1 MKKVNLL
8 GRILMAVMLFVL
20 PVAGAIAAVFN
31 APIALAVGGAT
42 ALHYI
47 VEKFGSKDVLKGITP
62 MLVTKEIW
70 VNDITDSLFKNNQ
83 FLQYALNH
91 DMYVLAGKVVHI
103 PQAGLPSNVVKNR
116 SSLPA
121 TVTKRTDSELLYNL
135 EEFTS
140 DPRLIANAEEV
151 ELSYDKRNDAMGED
165 KRALS
170 ETVADTMLISWAP
183 ATATT
188 IRTSGAA
195 TAARMAGQTGTRL
208 AFTEGDLRKAMTL
221 FNAQNV
227 PLEERYCLVDA
238 YMYDDLIA
246 SLTITAARDFSK
258 SYNQEK
264 GILGTIHGFN
274 IMMRSNTLVYNAAA
288 TAVNAYGAAV
298 AVTDNCAALCWSKYS
313 VCRAL
318 GEIKMFDQNDAPQY
332 YGSIYS
338 FLLRMGGRIY
348 RADGKGVVAIAQA

>member
-8 GRILMAVMLFVL
+8 GRILMAIMLFVL

-42 ALHYI
+42 ALHYT
-47 VEKFGSKDVLKGITP
+47 VEKYGSKDVIKGITP
-62 MLVTKEIW
+62 MLITKEIW
-70 VNDITDSLFKNNQ
+70 VNDITDNLFKNNQ
-83 FLQYALNH
+83 FLQYAINH
-91 DMYVLAGKVVHI
+91 DMYVLAGKIVHI

-121 TVTKRTDSELLYNL
+121 SVTKRTDTELIYNL
-135 EEFTS
+135 EEYTS
-140 DPRLIANAEEV
+140 DPRVIVNAEEV
-151 ELSYDKRNDAMGED
+151 ELSYHKRADVIGED
-165 KRALS
+165 QRAIS
-170 ETVADTMLISWAP
+170 ETVADNMLLAWAP
-183 ATATT
+183 ATGA

-195 TAARMAGQTGTRL
+195 TAVRMAGQTGTRL

-221 FNAQNV
+221 FNAQNI
-227 PLEERYCLVDA
+227 PQEERYCLVDA

-246 SLTITAARDFSK
+246 SLTITANRDFSK

-264 GILGTIHGFN
+264 GILGQIHGFN
-274 IMMRSNTLVYNAAA
+274 IMMRSNVLVYNAGA
-288 TAVNAYGAAV
+288 TAANAYGAAV
-298 AVTDNCAALCWSKYS
+298 GVTDNCAALCWSKYS

-318 GEIKMFDQNDAPQY
+318 GETKMYDQNDAPQY

-348 RADGKGVVAIAQA
+348 RADSKGVVAIVQA